1 MKDKIQKVVSVVF
14 KTKKRIIIF
23 SVSLAIVVIGI
34 ICAATYNYHPEADT
48 TALNKLLF
56 EAADLTTAK
65 LNITNITEY
74 KDEGIKILNRSD
86 FIMVYD
92 ATVWAGID
100 IEKVKIVSD
109 DLMKVIRV
117 SIPKATIQDAKV
129 DPSSIKY
136 FDEKFSLFNINE
148 KEDANN
154 AVTLAEEA
162 VKEEAVKTGI
172 LELADKQSATL
183 IEGLLSKAVPKGYTL
198 EVKVID

>member
-1 MKDKIQKVVSVVF
+1 MKIKKIASIFF
-14 KTKKRIIIF
+14 KTKKRIITF
-23 SVSLAIVVIGI
+23 SVSLAIILLGILCVI
-34 ICAATYNYHPEADT
+34 TYNYAPETDT
-48 TALNKLLF
+48 TSLNKLLS
-56 EAADLTTAK
+56 EASDLTTAK

-100 IEKVKIVSD
+100 MEKIEIVPD
-109 DLMKVIRV
+109 DLNKVIYV

-129 DPSSIKY
+129 DSSTIKY
-136 FDEKFSLFNINE
+136 FDEKFSLFNVNE
-148 KEDANN
+148 KDDANN
-154 AVTLAEEA
+154 AVALAEKS

-183 IEGLLSKAVPKGYTL
+183 IEGLLSEAIPEGYKL
-198 EVKVID
+198 DAKVVE